1 MELNLVSKEKK
12 LVVIEFTDVKET
24 IVHPLIDKLIN
35 DKDVLLAAYKTGHPQ
50 LDKPI
55 LTVRTQR
62 VNPETAVKNAA
73 DRLAEEIKSLKKEF
87 EKAIKSPKV
96 KKAEVKKPKTTKP
109 KTTKPKKGGGK
120 KTKSTKAKT
129 AEKKAKKKSK

>member
-96 KKAEVKKPKTTKP
+96 KKAEVKKPKATKA

>member
-73 DRLAEEIKSLKKEF
+73 DRLAEEIKFLKKEF

-96 KKAEVKKPKTTKP
+96 KKAEVKKPKATKAKKSAP
-109 KTTKPKKGGGK
+109 KKTKTSKPKKGGTK
-120 KTKSTKAKT
+120 KTKST
-129 AEKKAKKKSK
+129 